1 MQGIVYS
8 ETVVHMAP
16 AALVHLAPYQ
26 LVMVDLADGR
36 RITGRAEGER
46 VTIGDAVEVAAE
58 REGVMFFRRL
68 A

>member
-1 MQGIVYS
+1 
-8 ETVVHMAP
+8 
-16 AALVHLAPYQ
+16 
-26 LVMVDLADGR
+26 MVDLADGR